1 MTSNEH
7 ISHETKSCLGDLRI
21 ADLRI
26 SVCIRHVEEYVEAN
40 CNQPI
45 LIKSLT
51 KVTGVSA
58 RTLFRTFQEALGCSP
73 MAFVKKV
80 RLECARSTLVRPGS
94 STSVS
99 GVALACGFSNLG
111 HFAND
116 YRCTFGE
123 LPSET
128 LKRSRR
134 AVNRFAYRSGQTQRP
149 LSVDVSDH

>member
-1 MTSNEH
+1 MANTED
-7 ISHETKSCLGDLRI
+7 ISHEINSCLDDLRTD
-21 ADLRI
+21 DLRI
-26 SVCIRHVEEYVEAN
+26 SVCIRRVQEYVEAN
-40 CNQPI
+40 CDQPI
-45 LIKSLT
+45 LIESLT

-58 RTLFRTFQEALGCSP
+58 RTLFRTFQEAVGCSP
-73 MAFVKKV
+73 MAFVKNA
-80 RLECARSTLVRPGS
+80 RLERARATLIRPGV

-134 AVNRFAYRSGQTQRP
+134 AVNLVAYRSGQTQ
-149 LSVDVSDH
+149 